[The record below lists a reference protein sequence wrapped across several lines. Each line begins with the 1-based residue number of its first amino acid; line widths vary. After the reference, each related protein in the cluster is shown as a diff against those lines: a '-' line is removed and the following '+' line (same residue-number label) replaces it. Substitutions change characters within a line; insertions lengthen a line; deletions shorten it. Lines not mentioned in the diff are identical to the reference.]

1 MKRALLA
8 PLCSALVIPGLGQII
23 NGQWKKAVAILIAVF
38 LLFLAGVIWLFHTLG
53 AVARGLAPA
62 PADPNLLLHHLQ
74 EKDLTLVWFLVL
86 AFGFLWFFSVLDA
99 FLKGRRIDKKSEHQR

>member
-1 MKRALLA
+1 M
-8 PLCSALVIPGLGQII
+8 
-23 NGQWKKAVAILIAVF
+23 AILIAVF
-38 LLFLAGVIWLFHTLG
+38 LLVLGGMIWLFHTLG

-99 FLKGRRIDKKSEHQR
+99 FLKGRRIDQKSEHQR